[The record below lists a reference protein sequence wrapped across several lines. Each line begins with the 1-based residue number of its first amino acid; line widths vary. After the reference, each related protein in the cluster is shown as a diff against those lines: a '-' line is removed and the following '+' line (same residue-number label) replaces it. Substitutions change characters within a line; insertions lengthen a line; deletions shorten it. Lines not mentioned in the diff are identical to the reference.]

1 MAEWKKIDFVSSEPE
16 PVERRRSEQPM
27 SRRGRIKVSKKFF
40 IITAVVI
47 AVFLLIVIVGIVL
60 PAQRTYVAAMA
71 TYSQAKLAYD
81 AAKKQNIELAGTE
94 IKKTQASLAEAQKSL
109 AAMGY
114 MRYIPLANNY
124 YNDADHL
131 MKAGS
136 DSLQAA
142 NLVVDSLKPYADVL
156 GLKGKGSFVMG
167 SAEDRIRTAVATL
180 GKITPNIDAIAV
192 YMQKAREEIDQVD
205 PNHYPNFGP
214 GAKIRT
220 QLTAL
225 KTYTDQGVSFVNEA
239 RPLIKVLPS
248 LAGDQKEKKYLII
261 FQNDKE
267 LRPTGGFITAY
278 AIFDIDKGIIKV
290 EKSEDIYELD
300 SKVPHKPKAPAA
312 LVKYLP
318 NQSTWNLRDTNLSPD
333 YIESMKTF
341 KDMYNSIPGATKVD
355 GVIAL
360 DTNVLVS
367 TIKILDNQVEA
378 GGLTFTTDIDKRC
391 NCPQVIYALEN
402 EISRPVGYIKS
413 ERKALLGQLLYAIMQ
428 KALKSSPKIYWGPL
442 MQDLITEAGQ
452 KHVLFDMNDQS
463 AQSGLAS
470 LNVTGQIKSFE
481 GDYLHINEA
490 NLGGQKSNLFVQES
504 VDQNIET
511 QSDGTVTQTVT
522 INYKNPQAPSDCNL
536 ERGALCLNAV
546 LRDWVRF
553 YVPKGSVLLDN
564 KGSEV
569 KVTTYDDLGKTV
581 FDGFVTVRPLG
592 AAVYTLKYRL
602 PFKVKPGEVMP
613 YLIQKQPGTDGFVY
627 TITINGKQAD
637 QFPLLMDKE
646 LKLKL

>member
-1 MAEWKKIDFVSSEPE
+1 MAEWKKVDFVSSEPE
-16 PVERRRSEQPM
+16 KGERKQSENTM
-27 SRRGRIKVSKKFF
+27 SRRGKVKISKRFL
-40 IITAVVI
+40 IITAVVVAI
-47 AVFLLIVIVGIVL
+47 FVVIILVGVVL
-60 PAQRTYVAAMA
+60 PAQKTYVAAMA

-94 IKKTQASLAEAQKSL
+94 IKKTQVKLAQTQKEL

-114 MRYIPLANNY
+114 IKYIPLANNY

-131 MKAGS
+131 LKAGA
-136 DSLQAA
+136 DSLDAA
-142 NLVVDSLKPYADVL
+142 NLVVTSLKPYTDVL

-180 GKITPNIDAIAV
+180 GKITPNIDAISV
-192 YMQKAREEIDQVD
+192 YMLKARAEIDQVD
-205 PNHYPNFGP
+205 PNHYPDFGP
-214 GAKIRT
+214 GAKIRN
-220 QLTAL
+220 QLTQL
-225 KTYTDQGVSFVNEA
+225 KTYTDQGVTFVNEA
-239 RPLIKVLPS
+239 RPLIKVLPA

-278 AIFDIDKGIIKV
+278 AVFKIDKGLISV

-300 SKVPHKPKAPAA
+300 AKVPHKPKAPAA

-318 NQSTWNLRDTNLSPD
+318 QQSSWNLRDTNISPD

-355 GVIAL
+355 GIIAL
-360 DTNVLVS
+360 DTHVLVS
-367 TIKILDNQVEA
+367 TIKILDNEIQA

-442 MQDLITEAGQ
+442 MQDLITQAGQ
-452 KHVLFDMNDQS
+452 KHVLFDINDS
-463 AQSGLAS
+463 DAQSGLAS
-470 LNVTGQIKSFE
+470 LNVTGQIKPFE

-490 NLGGQKSNLFVQES
+490 NLGGQKSNLFVQEVVS
-504 VDQNIET
+504 QNIET
-511 QSDGTVTQTVT
+511 QSDGTLIQSIT

-546 LRDWVRF
+546 LRDWIRV
-553 YVPKGSVLLDN
+553 YVPKGSTLLDS

-569 KVTTYDDLGKTV
+569 KVTTYEDLGKTV

-602 PFKVKPGEVMP
+602 PFKVKSGEILP
-613 YLIQKQPGTDGFVY
+613 YLIQKQPGTTGFDY
-627 TITINGKQAD
+627 TVNVNGKQVD
-637 QFPLLMDKE
+637 SFPLLMDKE
-646 LKLKL
+646 LKIKL